1 MTDELGCVWGGENK
15 TLYLRDW
22 FGVSKSHAGLYQD
35 GGELFAMDGW
45 APRGFDSAAESTPF
59 VLGGGVDDR

>member
-1 MTDELGCVWGGENK
+1 MFEGGENK
-15 TLYLRDW
+15 TLYLRGR
-22 FGVSKSHAGLYQD
+22 FGVSKSDTRLNQD

-45 APRGFDSAAESTPF
+45 AARELMPRQREHTF